1 MTRKKQ
7 IFIPFVI
14 LIAGI
19 LTFVLFSS
27 MKKPPEEKEEVD
39 NTPIVAVEPI
49 SLAPLTLQVDSYGV
63 VEPKYETELVAQV
76 SGQIVELSDTFVRG
90 GFIKKGQLLAR
101 IDPNDYEAALI
112 DAEAT
117 MASARASL
125 ETERAQGQVA
135 EREWKRITDTSP
147 TELSLRKPQLAQE
160 IVDMYDYIDKVR
172 FVSSGTE
179 ATMSAIRLARGVTQ
193 KNDIL
198 KFEGCYHG
206 HSDSL
211 LVQAGS
217 GLATFGTPSSPG
229 VPADL
234 TKHTLVCEY
243 NNIENL
249 KKCFED
255 SNDIACIIIEPI
267 AGNMGL
273 VPASP
278 EFLKACRELCDENG
292 ALLIFDEVM
301 TGFRASLTGAS
312 GIVDTKADIITFGKV
327 IGAGMPVGAFASSKK
342 IMDHLSPD
350 GTVYQAG
357 TLSGNPVAMS
367 AGLTSLRKLK
377 ANPSIYD
384 ELNAKA
390 LRLVNGLKE
399 VANTNNIPLQINTRG
414 SMFGF
419 FFCEEAPLNIKEV
432 GKCDFDRF
440 AKFHHEM
447 LKKGFYFAC
456 SQYEAGFICTVITD
470 ENIDACI
477 NAASEVMKK
486 F

>member
-1 MTRKKQ
+1 MFDNSIKAYTQACKVIPGGVDSPVRAFKSVGGTPP
-7 IFIPFVI
+7 FITKGKGAYI
-14 LIAGI
+14 YD
-19 LTFVLFSS
+19 
-27 MKKPPEEKEEVD
+27 VD
-39 NTPIVAVEPI
+39 NNKYLDFVQSWGPLIFGHCDSDVEEAVI
-49 SLAPLTLQVDSYGV
+49 KTVKNG
-63 VEPKYETELVAQV
+63 
-76 SGQIVELSDTFVRG
+76 LSFG
-90 GFIKKGQLLAR
+90 A
-101 IDPNDYEAALI
+101 
-112 DAEAT
+112 
-117 MASARASL
+117 
-125 ETERAQGQVA
+125 
-135 EREWKRITDTSP
+135 P
-147 TELSLRKPQLAQE
+147 TELETQLAEE

-179 ATMSAIRLARGVTQ
+179 ATMSAIRLARGVTN

-255 SNDIACIIIEPI
+255 SDDISCIIIEPV

-273 VPASP
+273 VPATE
-278 EFLKACRELCDENG
+278 EFLTACRELCDKHG
-292 ALLIFDEVM
+292 TLLIYDEVM
-301 TGFRASLTGAS
+301 TGFRVSLTGAS
-312 GIVDTKADIITFGKV
+312 GIVTAKPDIITFGKV

-357 TLSGNPVAMS
+357 TLSGNPVAMI
-367 AGLTSLRKLK
+367 AGLTNLRKLK
-377 ANPSIYD
+377 ANPSVYAD
-384 ELNAKA
+384 LNKTA

-399 VANTNNIPLQINTRG
+399 VANSNNIPFQVNTRG

-419 FFCEEAPLNIKEV
+419 FFCEEQPFNIKDV
-432 GKCDFDRF
+432 SKCDFDRF
-440 AKFHHEM
+440 AKFHHGM
-447 LKKGFYFAC
+447 LQKGFYFAC
-456 SQYEAGFICTVITD
+456 SQYEAGFISTVITD
-470 ENIDACI
+470 DDIDACI
-477 NAASEVMKK
+477 NAASEVMKNL
-486 F
+486 